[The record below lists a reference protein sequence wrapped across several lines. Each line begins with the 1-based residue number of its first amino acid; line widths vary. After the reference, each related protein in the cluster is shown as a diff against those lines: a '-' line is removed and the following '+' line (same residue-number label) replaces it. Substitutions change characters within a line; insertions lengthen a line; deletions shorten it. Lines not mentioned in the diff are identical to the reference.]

1 VGEPSDRQVR
11 GFCAA
16 ALLRSIVTLRR
27 ASAVSNDRLRLLSES
42 AMPFVVESNT
52 SSGCQWQVNS
62 FKSASPTFPG
72 TSSMVSWII
81 EVMNNNGVT
90 KALNASEVID
100 ASFTMVVNITAKF
113 A

>member
-1 VGEPSDRQVR
+1 M
-11 GFCAA
+11 
-16 ALLRSIVTLRR
+16 
-27 ASAVSNDRLRLLSES
+27 SNDRLRLLSES
-42 AMPFVVESNT
+42 VMPFVVESNT
-52 SSGCQWQVNS
+52 SSGCQWQVNL
-62 FKSASPTFPG
+62 KSASPTFTG
-72 TSSMVSWII
+72 TSSMVSWIV

>member
-1 VGEPSDRQVR
+1 
-11 GFCAA
+11 
-16 ALLRSIVTLRR
+16 
-27 ASAVSNDRLRLLSES
+27 
-42 AMPFVVESNT
+42 
-52 SSGCQWQVNS
+52 
-62 FKSASPTFPG
+62 
-72 TSSMVSWII
+72 MVSWIV

>member
-1 VGEPSDRQVR
+1 M
-11 GFCAA
+11 
-16 ALLRSIVTLRR
+16 
-27 ASAVSNDRLRLLSES
+27 SNDRLRLLSES

-62 FKSASPTFPG
+62 KSASPTFPG
-72 TSSMVSWII
+72 NSSMVSWII